1 MPTQTYTPIAR
12 QVLASATA
20 SVTFSSISASY
31 TDIVAIVNMP
41 ASGAVTTAIRFN
53 NDTATNYSTTLL
65 VGSAGGASSYRESNK
80 SYGITGGLVSGL
92 GANSNFILQ
101 IQNYSN
107 TTTFKTILS
116 RSNSA
121 TLSEVGANAILY
133 RSTSAISSI
142 LFIDY
147 AGGTNTYPTGTTFTL
162 YGIKAGS

>member
-1 MPTQTYTPIAR
+1 MPATYDRIEAR
-12 QVLASATA
+12 TLGSASS
-20 SVTFSSISASY
+20 SVTFTSISATY
-31 TDIVAIVNMP
+31 TDIVAVVNMP

-53 NDTATNYSTTLL
+53 SDTGTNYSTTLL
-65 VGSAGGASSYRESNK
+65 VGSAGGADSYRESTK

-107 TTTFKTILS
+107 TNTFKTAIS

-121 TLSEVGANAILY
+121 TNSEVGVNAILY

-142 LFIDY
+142 SFIDY
-147 AGGTNTYPTGTTFTL
+147 AGGSNTYPTGTTFTL
-162 YGIKAGS
+162 YGIKAA